1 MNQKIIFTNKT
12 HGKLNMSMID
22 LIAWRKYTDVEEL
35 PQQPEIINLH
45 PQADQIAEP
54 KKGRGRPKKLPVV
67 PEIIPEPE
75 LEPIHQ
81 HPEPEV
87 KRKVGRPRKII
98 QQVIQYSVSIRNCIW

>member
-1 MNQKIIFTNKT
+1 MNQITFTNKT
-12 HGKLNMSMID
+12 HGKVNFSMID

-45 PQADQIAEP
+45 PQADVEVL
-54 KKGRGRPKKLPVV
+54 KKGRGRPKKQSQVV

-75 LEPIHQ
+75 PEPIHQ

-98 QQVIQYSVSIRNCIW
+98 QVNHLHLLIA